1 MIRYAKKASRRFYSG
16 TDRKVT
22 GFQIKTRLL
31 LRSAEIGLLGVLA
44 LGLED
49 GRHLFALPLG
59 PEVRADA
66 LLQELEAALVL
77 RDLQQ
82 LHGATLVGGKSGK

>member
-22 GFQIKTRLL
+22 RFQIKTRLL
-31 LRSAEIGLLGVLA
+31 RSTEICLLGVLA

>member
-1 MIRYAKKASRRFYSG
+1 M
-16 TDRKVT
+16 
-22 GFQIKTRLL
+22 
-31 LRSAEIGLLGVLA
+31 LA

-49 GRHLFALPLG
+49 GGHLFTLSLG
-59 PEVRADA
+59 AEVGADA

-77 RDLQQ
+77 RNLQQ